1 MRESLTVWKGLE
13 RRVSSYEQNGKKSA
27 FGSRLPC
34 LTGSFG
40 MTARAEELKDLNP
53 YRQQTVTA
61 MDEYGNI
68 TEIGDS
74 DGVIEGGETSGD
86 RELQSSTSLIV
97 NFNTKSNEVTNFTED
112 GTGEAGY
119 TNGDYGADAA
129 YLGSSNGKVKFMM
142 SGVVGWVDASGSTG
156 GRRIPGSGGQRI
168 SCGER
173 PADPRGGARHD
184 YTRIPDKAGQR
195 GRAGLSEGKCE
206 ILQL

>member
-1 MRESLTVWKGLE
+1 MNKTVRNLLLAAGCL
-13 RRVSSYEQNGKKSA
+13 A
-27 FGSRLPC
+27 

-86 RELQSSTSLIV
+86 RELQSSTPLIV

-142 SGVVGWVDASGSTG
+142 SGVVGWVDASEVQVVDVS
-156 GRRIPGSGGQRI
+156 
-168 SCGER
+168 
-173 PADPRGGARHD
+173 
-184 YTRIPDKAGQR
+184 
-195 GRAGLSEGKCE
+195 
-206 ILQL
+206 